1 MTTTNLS
8 VKLQLLNVPPILL
21 NWSAAFLR
29 NRQQRVKVGQDKSNW
44 LPIFA
49 GVPQGTKVGPLFFL
63 VVINDLTKM
72 VPIYKY
78 VDDCAVF
85 EETSHWS
92 ALSDVQ
98 AHLDPLING
107 LLTII
112 CESTQRRPKN
122 LTSVLLNLHYLA
134 AFKNR

>member
-29 NRQQRVKVGQDKSNW
+29 NRQQRVKVGQDRVNNSGQDKSNW

-72 VPIYKY
+72 TPIYKY
-78 VDDCAVF
+78 VDDCTVF
-85 EETSHWS
+85 EETSHSS
-92 ALSDVQ
+92 ASSDLQ
-98 AHLDPLING
+98 THLDSINQWITG
-107 LLTII
+107 
-112 CESTQRRPKN
+112 
-122 LTSVLLNLHYLA
+122 
-134 AFKNR
+134 